1 MGRLQ
6 FHFYQAWVGLPP
18 TDKNEGG
25 VVKEHYRTEE
35 SWKKEFLNLQKSLG
49 EAESG
54 DEYL

>member
-1 MGRLQ
+1 M
-6 FHFYQAWVGLPP
+6 GLPP